1 MKASKAGKTVGVFTK
16 DNFPGEFCENWR
28 AFLKDKHLTNVDI
41 SVPMGYIMCPKE
53 DSELITIKKAC
64 LVTIDVFNKY
74 LKEEG
79 LPPIRLLVR
88 DKVGGVSHRCV
99 LSVQVLY
106 WFWFSPLQND
116 KDKANYEK
124 L

>member
-74 LKEEG
+74 LKDHIME
-79 LPPIRLLVR
+79 IIDA
-88 DKVGGVSHRCV
+88 DKVHRHDCLPFV
-99 LSVQVLY
+99 LSVCTSMVYIVFLSLRY
-106 WFWFSPLQND
+106 R
-116 KDKANYEK
+116 K
-124 L
+124 